1 MTFIAESDRPLLPA
15 VERGRAHVD
24 VAVLRSSTYERRSA
38 RDHTR
43 SRQGVYTEN
52 AASTH
57 SVEASA
63 TISPLSDRLIPQ
75 SHAAIRARHW
85 MPDLS
90 IWNKLT
96 RREQRIVIKLFGG
109 GSLHGDSPIET
120 GNLMR
125 LGLITENGL
134 TSVGL
139 EVFTAAFSAMQGE
152 PARVGVDLTVFKRT
166 QAGPRLL

>member
-63 TISPLSDRLIPQ
+63 TISPLSDRLIL
-75 SHAAIRARHW
+75 SLSCSDSRKALDAR
-85 MPDLS
+85 
-90 IWNKLT
+90 
-96 RREQRIVIKLFGG
+96 F
-109 GSLHGDSPIET
+109 
-120 GNLMR
+120 
-125 LGLITENGL
+125 
-134 TSVGL
+134 
-139 EVFTAAFSAMQGE
+139 
-152 PARVGVDLTVFKRT
+152 VDLE
-166 QAGPRLL
+166 

>member
-1 MTFIAESDRPLLPA
+1 MTFIAKSDRPLLPA

-24 VAVLRSSTYERRSA
+24 TAVLRSSKYERRSCP
-38 RDHTR
+38 RPHEIGCR

-52 AASTH
+52 VASTH

-75 SHAAIRARHW
+75 SHAAIRARYW

-120 GNLMR
+120 GNLI
-125 LGLITENGL
+125 L
-134 TSVGL
+134 
-139 EVFTAAFSAMQGE
+139 
-152 PARVGVDLTVFKRT
+152 
-166 QAGPRLL
+166 

>member
-1 MTFIAESDRPLLPA
+1 
-15 VERGRAHVD
+15 
-24 VAVLRSSTYERRSA
+24 
-38 RDHTR
+38 
-43 SRQGVYTEN
+43 
-52 AASTH
+52 
-57 SVEASA
+57 
-63 TISPLSDRLIPQ
+63 
-75 SHAAIRARHW
+75 

>member
-1 MTFIAESDRPLLPA
+1 MS
-15 VERGRAHVD
+15 
-24 VAVLRSSTYERRSA
+24 
-38 RDHTR
+38 
-43 SRQGVYTEN
+43 
-52 AASTH
+52 
-57 SVEASA
+57 
-63 TISPLSDRLIPQ
+63 
-75 SHAAIRARHW
+75 
-85 MPDLS
+85 DLS

-139 EVFTAAFSAMQGE
+139 EVFTAAFSARRASQSW
-152 PARVGVDLTVFKRT
+152 R
-166 QAGPRLL
+166 